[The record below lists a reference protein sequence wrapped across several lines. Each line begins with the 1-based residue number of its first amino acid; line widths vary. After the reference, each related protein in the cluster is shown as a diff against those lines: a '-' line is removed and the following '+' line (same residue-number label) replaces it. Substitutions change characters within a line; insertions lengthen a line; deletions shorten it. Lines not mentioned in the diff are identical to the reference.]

1 MSLKSLL
8 GMGNTPASPVKSSY
22 PYQYKNSQDCVG
34 TEDNSSQS
42 CLPVEI
48 NKPYVRDLLHYMSDD
63 DCSELLRAIVDAISK
78 EDNNYKISK
87 SIETSIIEFIISKG

>member
-1 MSLKSLL
+1 
-8 GMGNTPASPVKSSY
+8 
-22 PYQYKNSQDCVG
+22 
-34 TEDNSSQS
+34 
-42 CLPVEI
+42 
-48 NKPYVRDLLHYMSDD
+48 MSDD